1 MIWRPT
7 LRTISVLLL
16 IAFMTACANA
26 EATPTAQPSIP
37 TLTQESANKEVPAV
51 TDTPLGVPASTETPA
66 GGEGDTSLAD
76 GGQCTNAYY
85 PIREGSTWM
94 YESTGNTTGNYSFSD
109 TITSVRGDGF
119 TLTTQFDNRTQSQEW
134 ACTPEGLVAQEL
146 GGAPAAALNAMGTPF
161 ELTIDH
167 VSGVTFP
174 NSISAGDQ
182 WQHNLEFTGKMSMA
196 GQEGQAS
203 GTAQSNFTALGVESV
218 TVPAGTFDAMQIEV
232 NSTISI
238 GLEFQGMK
246 VPVSF
251 TGTYTYWF
259 VQGVGWVRASGSGEI
274 AGQSFTEAIELTAY
288 NIP

>member
-1 MIWRPT
+1 MIWRLT

-16 IAFMTACANA
+16 IAFMAACANA
-26 EATPTAQPSIP
+26 EAAPVAQPSIP
-37 TLTQESANKEVPAV
+37 ISTQETINTEVPAV
-51 TDTPLGVPASTETPA
+51 TDTPVGTLPDITDTPA
-66 GGEGDTSLAD
+66 PDAGGATLA
-76 GGQCTNAYY
+76 GQCVNAYY

-94 YESTGNTTGNYSFSD
+94 YESTGNTTGSYSFTD
-109 TITSVRGDGF
+109 TITSVRDNGF
-119 TLTTQFDNRTQSQEW
+119 SLTTQFADRTQSQEW
-134 ACTPEGLVAQEL
+134 ACTAEGLVAQEL

-259 VQGVGWVRASGSGEI
+259 VQGVGWVKASGSGEI
-274 AGQSFTEAIELTAY
+274 AGQSFTEAIELRAY